1 MAAPSILYDN
11 LFLLGTPVATDT
23 AAGYN
28 VLNVTDLKDHTFW
41 KAASS
46 GIKYITIDCGSA
58 KSADCLGLYAH
69 NLDSAQA
76 NGSVSV
82 ESSINNTDWTQR
94 LAPFIPQAGA
104 SVKIFTSASARYWRV
119 KIVTASVAAQIGVIL
134 LGVRLNM
141 EYPQE
146 APVSYLNEGIK
157 GLTEESVAGNFL
169 GAVLENFPINLS
181 ANFKNFTSAWYNAS
195 FLPFWNNHAK
205 RLKPFFYCHDLD
217 NYPNDNYFVRCT
229 GESIMNPTRSM
240 AGRIDDFTL
249 TMRGQ
254 ANVR

>member
-1 MAAPSILYDN
+1 MAPTILYQN
-11 LFLLGTPVATDT
+11 IFLLGTPIATDT

-28 VLNVTDLKDHTFW
+28 VLNITDSRDFTYW

-46 GIKYITIDCGSA
+46 GTKYITIDCGSV

-94 LAPFIPQAGA
+94 LAPYIPQSGA

-119 KIVTASVAAQIGVIL
+119 KIVTASVAAQVGIVM
-134 LGVRLNM
+134 LGARLDM
-141 EYPQE
+141 EWPAE
-146 APVSYLNEGIK
+146 TPISYLNESISGIA
-157 GLTEESVAGNFL
+157 TESMAGNFL
-169 GAVLENFPINLS
+169 GAVIRNHPVNFNIS
-181 ANFKNFTSAWYNAS
+181 FRNFTKAWFDSN
-195 FLPFWNNHAK
+195 FLPFWNAHAK
-205 RLKPFFYCHDLD
+205 KLKPFFYCHDLT
-217 NYPNDNYFVRCT
+217 NYAADTYFVRCAD
-229 GESIMNPTRSM
+229 ESVFNPTRSM
-240 AGRIDDFTL
+240 LARIDDFSL
-249 TMRGQ
+249 TVKGQ

>member
-11 LFLLGTPVATDT
+11 IFLLGTPAATDT
-23 AAGYN
+23 AAGYS

-46 GIKYITIDCGSA
+46 GTKYITIDCGSA
-58 KSADCLGLYAH
+58 KSPDCLGLYAH

-82 ESSINNTDWTQR
+82 ESSADNSNWTPR
-94 LAPFIPQAGA
+94 LSAFTPSAGA
-104 SVKIFTSASARYWRV
+104 CVKKFTSVSARYWRV
-119 KIVTASVAAQIGVIL
+119 KIVTASVAAQIGVLIL
-134 LGVRLNM
+134 GARLDM
-141 EYPQE
+141 EQPQE

-157 GLTEESVAGNFL
+157 GLTEESSAGNFL
-169 GAVLENFPINLS
+169 GAVIENFPINLS
-181 ANFKNFTSAWYNAS
+181 ANFKILTSAWYNAS
-195 FLPFWNNHAK
+195 FLPFWNSHAK

-217 NYPNDNYFVRCT
+217 NYANDNYFVRCT
-229 GESIMNPTRSM
+229 DESVMNPTRSM

-249 TMRGQ
+249 SMRGQ
-254 ANVR
+254 SNAR